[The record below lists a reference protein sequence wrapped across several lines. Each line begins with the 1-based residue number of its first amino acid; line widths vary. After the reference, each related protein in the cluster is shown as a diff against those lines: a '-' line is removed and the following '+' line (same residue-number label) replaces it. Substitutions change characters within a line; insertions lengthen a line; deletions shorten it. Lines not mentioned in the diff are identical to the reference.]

1 MSAKAF
7 VIKDS
12 NGKVIGR
19 CIPRKDSSKGVA
31 TTFFKLPEG
40 LLVRTYGHEEWKLKQ
55 TNNSWTTETSYLTV
69 VNVTLKDGMVK
80 VTLLHNLNAEWNQI
94 IEVPF
99 TEHWRNALTIR
110 LFEMN
115 QKFGCETHIQ
125 NFADLC
131 V

>member
-1 MSAKAF
+1 MAAKAF

-12 NGKVIGR
+12 NGNVIGR

-31 TTFFKLPEG
+31 TTFFKFSEG
-40 LLVRTYGHEEWKLKQ
+40 LLVRTYGHE
-55 TNNSWTTETSYLTV
+55 
-69 VNVTLKDGMVK
+69 D
-80 VTLLHNLNAEWNQI
+80 
-94 IEVPF
+94 
-99 TEHWRNALTIR
+99 EHWRNALTIR